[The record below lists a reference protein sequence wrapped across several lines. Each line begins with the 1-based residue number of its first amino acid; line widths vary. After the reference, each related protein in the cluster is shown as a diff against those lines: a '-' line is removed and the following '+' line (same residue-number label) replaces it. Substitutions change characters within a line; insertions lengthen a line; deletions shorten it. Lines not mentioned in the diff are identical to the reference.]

1 MADPTKAEI
10 EQVFKFLK
18 AQKGNKAC
26 FDCQARNPT
35 WSSVTFGI
43 YICLECSSVH
53 RNMGVHISF
62 VRSTNLDSWQLNQ
75 LRTMKVGGNTSA
87 SDFFTKHGGSAL
99 LADSDTRKKYSSRV
113 AELYK
118 EELAKRVKEDAS
130 RFPARVYI
138 EGMPEITSSADAKAA
153 ADEDDFFS
161 SWDKPA
167 NSSTKPTTPTPVP
180 PPVIG
185 RVTPTQN
192 TTPRTVTSSSIRST
206 STTTTSRPTSNL
218 KASRLTS
225 STTTT
230 SSVTNTT
237 GPKKSKLG
245 GLGAKKAATPLDFE
259 QAEKQAAEEAERI
272 KQLGYDRQK
281 EEEEEK
287 ARAQKKALELKST
300 PTITAKKQPVDNTDT
315 TPQPRGSQQDM
326 ERLGMGMKKLGFGS
340 VPTQT
345 PASTSSY
352 SEPDTTTYA
361 RDKFGGQKAISSDMY
376 FGRNDYDPQ
385 VVNEAQTRLQ
395 SFQGAS
401 SISSNQYFGREE
413 EEDDLNGPR
422 STEGL
427 LGDGSLAGLES
438 AARDA
443 YTRLLA
449 NPDVQSMGDSIRSG
463 ALKLSDYL
471 AAMSER

>member
-1 MADPTKAEI
+1 MADPTKAET
-10 EQVFKFLK
+10 EQVFKILK
-18 AQKGNKAC
+18 AQKGNKTC

-35 WSSVTFGI
+35 WSSVTYGV

-75 LRTMKVGGNTSA
+75 LRTMKVGGNASA
-87 SDFFTKHGGSAL
+87 SDFFTKHGGSTL
-99 LADSDTRKKYSSRV
+99 LADSDTRKKYTSRA

-118 EELAKRVKEDAS
+118 EELAKRVKEDIA
-130 RFPARVYI
+130 RFPTRAYV
-138 EGMPEITSSADAKAA
+138 EGMPEITSSADSKASTA
-153 ADEDDFFS
+153 NDEDDFFS

-167 NSSTKPTTPTPVP
+167 ASSTKSTTSTPVP

-185 RVTPTQN
+185 RATPPQN
-192 TTPRTVTSSSIRST
+192 ATPRTVTSSSIRST
-206 STTTTSRPTSNL
+206 STTNTSRPTS
-218 KASRLTS
+218 SRLTS
-225 STTTT
+225 SATST
-230 SSVTNTT
+230 SSVTSTT
-237 GPKKSKLG
+237 AIKKSKLG
-245 GLGAKKAATPLDFE
+245 GLGAKKAVTPLDFE
-259 QAEKQAAEEAERI
+259 QAEKQAAEEAERV

-300 PTITAKKQPVDNTDT
+300 PTNTATKKPAENVNT

-340 VPTQT
+340 IPTQK

-352 SEPDTTTYA
+352 SEADNSTYA
-361 RDKFGGQKAISSDMY
+361 RDKFGTQKAISSDMY

-385 VVNEAQTRLQ
+385 IVGEAQTRLQ

-401 SISSNQYFGREE
+401 SISSNQYFGREDE
-413 EEDDLNGPR
+413 EGDPNGPG

-438 AARDA
+438 AARDV
-443 YTRLLA
+443 YSRIVS
-449 NPDVQSMGDSIRSG
+449 NPDVQNMGDSIRTG
-463 ALKLSDYL
+463 AIKLSDYL
-471 AAMSER
+471 ATMSER